1 MRRVATAHPDAGGDV
16 ADAARL
22 NDAYQALL
30 DPLLRSAALLQARHA
45 PSSDER
51 ALPAGFLLEMME
63 LRERLDAAC
72 GDESVLRE
80 LKEEGV
86 RLKDCAIADIARAFN
101 EGDNGSVLTP
111 DATHQVWLGMNVLRA
126 AQRMLEQ
133 LDRGAGESAR

>member
-1 MRRVATAHPDAGGDV
+1 M
-16 ADAARL
+16 
-22 NDAYQALL
+22 
-30 DPLLRSAALLQARHA
+30 LQARHA
-45 PSSDER
+45 PPSDER

-80 LKEEGV
+80 LKEEGA
-86 RLKDCAIADIARAFN
+86 RLKDSAIADIARAFN

-111 DATHQVWLGMNVLRA
+111 DATHHVWLGMNVLRA